1 MKESDES
8 FGGKPAAV
16 RVGKTLQM
24 ARAPAWPKGN
34 DEGGKYVD
42 RNLVPMKSAA
52 QQNSFAPTDQI
63 PIRMHHKLAGLC

>member
-1 MKESDES
+1 MKESSES

-42 RNLVPMKSAA
+42 RNLVPLRSAA
-52 QQNSFAPTDQI
+52 QQNSFAPTDAI
-63 PIRMHHKLAGLC
+63 PVRMHNKLAGGC